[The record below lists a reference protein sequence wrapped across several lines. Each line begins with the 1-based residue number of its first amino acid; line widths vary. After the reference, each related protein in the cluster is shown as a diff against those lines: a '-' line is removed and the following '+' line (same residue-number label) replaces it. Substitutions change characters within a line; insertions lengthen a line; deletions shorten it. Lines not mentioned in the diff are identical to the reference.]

1 MGKMT
6 VWAGLV
12 ILLQL
17 HLGSAYKLV
26 CYFNNWS
33 QFRPEAAKYTPEDV
47 DPFLCT
53 HLIYSFAGIKDHKI
67 TTTEWNDEI
76 LYSQFNALK
85 NRNINLVTLL
95 AVGGGNFGSHKF
107 TAVVSS
113 AANRKTFIDSVIAF
127 LRKHKFD
134 GLDLDWEFP
143 ASGGSPPEDKHL
155 FTILVQEM
163 VAAFAKEGQQT
174 GHPRLLLSSAV
185 SGVKG
190 IIDTAYETAA
200 LGRSLDFIN
209 VMTYDFHGSWSSVTG
224 HNSPL
229 YKGSND
235 KVPFYNG
242 AYAMKYW
249 EDNGVPA
256 EKLLMGFP
264 TYGRTF
270 RLSTGNTGV
279 GAPASGP
286 GAPGAYTRSAGVLA
300 YFEVCTFLKGT
311 TTKWIEAQKVPYAF
325 KDREWVGYDNE
336 RSFEIKANFIKEQ
349 HYGGA
354 MVWALGMDD
363 FSGSFC
369 GAGANPLLKK
379 LKTVLGN

>member
-1 MGKMT
+1 
-6 VWAGLV
+6 VGLRV
-12 ILLQL
+12 VTTELILELYLYLQM
-17 HLGSAYKLV
+17 GSAYKLV

-33 QFRPEAAKYTPEDV
+33 QFRPGAAKYTPEDV

-67 TTTEWNDEI
+67 TTTEWNDET

-85 NRNINLVTLL
+85 NRNKNLVTLL
-95 AVGGGNFGSHKF
+95 AVGGGNFGSQKF

-143 ASGGSPPEDKHL
+143 ASRGSPPEDKHL
-155 FTILVQEM
+155 FTILEM
-163 VAAFAKEGQQT
+163 VAAFVKEGHQT

-200 LGRSLDFIN
+200 LGRSLDFLN

-229 YKGSND
+229 YKGSID
-235 KVPFYNG
+235 QSFSRLQW

-249 EDNGVPA
+249 KDNGVPA

-264 TYGRTF
+264 TELICTCTQQKF
-270 RLSTGNTGV
+270 
-279 GAPASGP
+279 
-286 GAPGAYTRSAGVLA
+286 VLKRA
-300 YFEVCTFLKGT
+300 
-311 TTKWIEAQKVPYAF
+311 TTKWIEAQEVPYAF